1 MYLSSTNIFQNNE
14 DINTLLQLPSFINF
28 DFSKS
33 TPLISSDNS
42 FAIFYDESVL
52 INIDLKT
59 KKIKWYKQF
68 LNNEKIS
75 NVQIN
80 PDNQITLV
88 KKLNSH
94 NEIITLSNNN
104 MNYNELKLKENILGY
119 KLFESPDDDSSD
131 MIFIIND
138 LFQISLYKDNIIQ
151 KNVNRNVI
159 NDVGDGLIRVNNK
172 IIKIE
177 YLPEQ
182 QLILIFFDNGL
193 MIIYSIFNTII
204 KEEYE
209 NEEQIEYVNYID
221 LNADED
227 NKYLYNNIVIHKN
240 NYICDKHKENMEIEN
255 DINNINNEE
264 NDNNINNK
272 LTTFLTLIV
281 NKSNINKKI
290 SSLYFF
296 ELQNGKFTPFKNEI
310 SFDNK
315 EIIDSSIF
323 KYKLNNDENNINDFV
338 FILFKNPNIL
348 NNKYIYSTEYSD
360 LFHWFGLDKEEN
372 EEKDKFEV
380 FKIFDEYPNN
390 HIYLS
395 NISLANN
402 KKKIFNI
409 SYIKFGDKVTYFEYN
424 NENSSSINNLNNL
437 DELLKSNNYNDY
449 ALYMTSPNFDEEEFK
464 DKIINKYKKIY
475 DLNLDQE
482 LFDIKNG
489 LKENDKSDFSK
500 IDYFLLNLTANQA
513 LFKIKNNLLKRNA
526 LNTAYIFPIDQ
537 ICLTCKILLK
547 CIKAKMSNENK
558 SNPEIDKL
566 LNIILNV
573 LKIIKNRNRTY
584 NDKLFGGE
592 KEIILEQEAIIN
604 SMIFDTSMTL
614 FISKIP
620 NLLSNDNIF
629 NDNKINEN
637 EPNKFV
643 FFNIFSLNNDQN
655 DINDNMKQLY
665 PIFNELFNEKN
676 IKNIFES
683 KDISLDSL
691 LYFIKFIIF
700 NYYFY
705 SIYPNINDND
715 EKKIQNNFKSIISE
729 FKQYFEI
736 SKALYLFDNDI
747 ERKYNINIYPLIK
760 FLKFISDEKLLMN
773 GELNK
778 ILPLNKVIYK
788 LIKSLYDRQYF
799 NEAYNIGNSLLS
811 SFSTFD
817 EFNAYLLIILE
828 LKDYPLAYSFV
839 NNCLLLFYKGTL
851 TQEQMKH
858 FFESDKYDEI
868 KKLYFIFYD
877 YLIRNKAID
886 VLFKLPLNFVE
897 IYIFKEICEENEKY
911 KEFLIIYYLICG
923 NINEAKYNFQRY
935 LNSNFINESQSKILY
950 ANLIK
955 YYETLMNKKNRNEKI
970 DKIIDQLSTENKFL
984 MEIDDEK
991 ERRIIEQR
999 ENLPRREGIAFSG
1012 FLLKSSLMEN
1022 KILSGLNYNIND
1034 YEKFSANITNKFSNN
1049 IYNKNLGTNILNNE
1063 KKIINN
1069 IDNIKS
1075 SNNKNIISINNENSD
1090 SDLEENI
1097 TSTRINNK
1105 NNY

>member
-33 TPLISSDNS
+33 IPLISSDNS

-52 INIDLKT
+52 ISIDLKT

-80 PDNQITLV
+80 PDNQITFI

-94 NEIITLSNNN
+94 NEIITLSYNN

-131 MIFIIND
+131 MILIIND
-138 LFQISLYKDNIIQ
+138 LFQMSLYKDNIIQ
-151 KNVNRNVI
+151 KNVNRNII

-182 QLILIFFDNGL
+182 KLILIFFDNGL
-193 MIIYSIFNTII
+193 MVVYSIFNNII

-221 LNADED
+221 LNVDED
-227 NKYLYNNIVIHKN
+227 NKYLHNNIDIHKN

-255 DINNINNEE
+255 DINNEE
-264 NDNNINNK
+264 NDDNIKNN
-272 LTTFLTLIV
+272 LTTFLTLVV
-281 NKSNINKKI
+281 NKSNIKKKK

-296 ELQNGKFTPFKNEI
+296 KLQNGKFTPFKNEI

-323 KYKLNNDENNINDFV
+323 KYKLNNDENDINDFI

-360 LFHWFGLDKEEN
+360 LFHWFDLDKEQD

-390 HIYLS
+390 HIHLS

-402 KKKIFNI
+402 QKKIFNI
-409 SYIKFGDKVTYFEYN
+409 SYIKFGDKVTYFEHN
-424 NENSSSINNLNNL
+424 NENAGAINNLNDL

-449 ALYMTSPNFDEEEFK
+449 VLYMTSPNFDEEEFK
-464 DKIINKYKKIY
+464 DKIINKYKTIY

-482 LFDIKNG
+482 LFDLKNG
-489 LKENDKSDFSK
+489 LNENDKSDFSK

-513 LFKIKNNLLKRNA
+513 LFKIKNYLLKRNA
-526 LNTAYIFPIDQ
+526 LNTAFIFPIDQ
-537 ICLTCKILLK
+537 ICLTCKLLLK
-547 CIKAKMSNENK
+547 CIKAKMNKENIR
-558 SNPEIDKL
+558 NPEIEKI
-566 LNIILNV
+566 LNIILNI

-592 KEIILEQEAIIN
+592 KEIILEQEGIIN
-604 SMIFDTSMTL
+604 SMIFDTTMTL

-620 NLLSNDNIF
+620 NLLNNDNIF
-629 NDNKINEN
+629 NNNEINEN
-637 EPNKFV
+637 GPNKYT

-655 DINDNMKQLY
+655 DINEDNMKQLY

-676 IKNIFES
+676 LQNIFES
-683 KDISLDSL
+683 NNISLDSL

-705 SIYPNINDND
+705 STYPKINDND
-715 EKKIQNNFKSIISE
+715 EKTIQNNFKTIISE
-729 FKQYFEI
+729 YKQYYEI
-736 SKALYLFDNDI
+736 SKALYLFDNDM

-760 FLKFISDEKLLMN
+760 FLKFITDEKLLMN
-773 GELNK
+773 EQLNK

-788 LIKSLYDRQYF
+788 LIKSLYDRQYI

-851 TQEQMKH
+851 TQEQMKQ
-858 FFESDKYDEI
+858 FFESEKYDEI

-923 NINEAKYNFQRY
+923 NINEAKYHFQRY

-984 MEIDDEK
+984 MEIDEEK

-999 ENLPRREGIAFSG
+999 EKLPNREGIAFSA
-1012 FLLKSSLMEN
+1012 FMLKSSLMEN

-1034 YEKFSANITNKFSNN
+1034 YEKFSSNLTNKFSNN
-1049 IYNKNLGTNILNNE
+1049 IYNKNLEKNILNNE
-1063 KKIINN
+1063 KKNINN

-1075 SNNKNIISINNENSD
+1075 SNNKHIISINNENSD

-1097 TSTRINNK
+1097 ISTRINNK